1 MGAKIL
7 DKIYMDFVNYI
18 YKKTRHISEDI
29 KAKIV
34 VFSFFML
41 FINMFL
47 STAGVY
53 KGSTSIAAFIGVII
67 TFFIILFGID
77 KKIENIEINK
87 NLLILLYIVSGFFLI
102 SGILHRVIAYIL
114 CSLIFAV
121 LLPIFYIIFNNETG
135 YSKFL
140 ISFNNGIKY
149 SFILLIIVSIFIS
162 PLTSGQY
169 ASFLANPNGLGAYLT
184 IVLPALLYLFETG
197 KDKTNKILDLILIGC
212 VFGLSIFVKSR
223 TTYLSFIFI
232 GIVYILYLW
241 INKINLKEI
250 LIRLFKILLSSA
262 LGTVILFSML
272 TYVSNFIISVEKNIF
287 GNSFVVT
294 FKAESSY
301 REFTSLTEQISSAA
315 DRSKKGIAD
324 DNTISSGRAEIW
336 SMYISKLNLTG
347 HNADKLKVPYQGG
360 YLEANS
366 HNTYLQIA
374 YSAGIIAGLSF
385 VIMNILFLIY
395 LLKIIF
401 YGIKKRNLD
410 IKYLFIGS
418 MLIGCEITMVLSS
431 VYYPYI
437 SSISLVYYFVIGYL
451 FNKQDKLNI

>member
-1 MGAKIL
+1 MG
-7 DKIYMDFVNYI
+7 DKLLNRIYMNFINYI
-18 YKKTRHISEDI
+18 YEKTRHISEDF

-53 KGSTSIAAFIGVII
+53 KGSTSVAALIGVII
-67 TFFIILFGID
+67 TFVIILFSVSE
-77 KKIENIEINK
+77 KIEKIEINQT
-87 NLLILLYIVSGFFLI
+87 LLILLYIISGFFLI
-102 SGILHRVIAYIL
+102 SGILHRVMAYIL

-121 LLPIFYIIFNNETG
+121 LFPVFYIIFNSENR

-184 IVLPALLYLFETG
+184 IVLPALLYLFETSG
-197 KDKTNKILDLILIGC
+197 DKTNKILDIILIGC
-212 VFGLSIFVKSR
+212 VFALSVFVKSR

-232 GIVYILYLW
+232 GIVYILYLF
-241 INKINLKEI
+241 INRINIKEI
-250 LIRLFKILLSSA
+250 LFRLFKIILSSV

-272 TYVSNFIISVEKNIF
+272 TYVSNFIIGAEKNIF

-294 FKAESSY
+294 FKAKSSY
-301 REFTSLTEQISSAA
+301 REFTSLSEQISSAA

-324 DNTISSGRAEIW
+324 DNTLSSGRAEIW
-336 SMYISKLNLTG
+336 RMYISKLNLTG

-385 VIMNILFLIY
+385 VIMNILFLVY
-395 LLKIIF
+395 LLRIIF
-401 YGIKKRNLD
+401 YGLKNRKLD
-410 IKYLFIGS
+410 INYLFISS

-431 VYYPYI
+431 VYYPFI
-437 SSISLVYYFVIGYL
+437 SSTSLVYYFVIGYL
-451 FNKQDKLNI
+451 FKKQEK